1 MGKVGTPFKMAVV
14 EPSEDY
20 QILVNGNLYI
30 IELNELQANPYYVK
44 AVLESE
50 WGAKLLQQQSQGS
63 VIPNISVEKLMAL
76 SIPLPNIYEQNHF
89 AEKYAAVQRE
99 IKELKRHLA
108 KKMDELAVFCNN
120 IVK

>member
-1 MGKVGTPFKMAVV
+1 MAT
-14 EPSEDY
+14 
-20 QILVNGNLYI
+20 NNLGRIYI
-30 IELNELQANPYYVK
+30 CFYLN
-44 AVLESE
+44 SD
-50 WGAKLLQQQSQGS
+50 
-63 VIPNISVEKLMAL
+63 
-76 SIPLPNIYEQNHF
+76 IYEQNHF